1 MNLSPEML
9 ESLNSKAESAA
20 PIGGTMKFTLGNNT
34 YFIDGNGAKN
44 VFSMEDKD
52 ADCSISMSE
61 DNFQKLV
68 AGKLNPMMAV
78 MTGKIKIKGDMSL
91 AMKLKDLMG

>member
-1 MNLSPEML
+1 MNISPEML
-9 ESLNSKAESAA
+9 GKLNSKAESAA
-20 PIGGTMKFTLGNNT
+20 PIGGTMKFALGDNV
-34 YFIDGNGAKN
+34 YYIDGNGAKN

-52 ADCSISMSE
+52 ADCSITMSE
-61 DNFQKLV
+61 ANFQKLL
-68 AGKLNPMMAV
+68 AGNLNPMMAV

>member
-1 MNLSPEML
+1 MDISPEII
-9 ESLNSKAESAA
+9 ENLNSKAEGAA
-20 PIGGTMKFTLGNNT
+20 PIGGTMKFILGGSA
-34 YFIDGNGAKN
+34 YYIDGNGAKN
-44 VFSMEDKD
+44 VFSEEDKE

-61 DNFQKLV
+61 ASFHKLV

-91 AMKLKDLMG
+91 ALKLKDLMS